1 MRKAILTI
9 SFILSFFAVQAQEA
23 KALFDSIPESILP
36 LLSSVNRA
44 DFIDFLE
51 SKMKAEVK
59 NKFEGTSEM
68 TDLTDD
74 YIRIK
79 LTERTT
85 WEMKV
90 LPQNDSTK
98 IVCVVST
105 ACGPVC
111 DSRVSFF
118 TTNWKKIPV
127 SDYIEF
133 PVMDD
138 YFQLTDS
145 ARLDDYTIY
154 RNKMDMLLATAAL
167 SKEADTLTFT
177 LTTPQ
182 YAGNRNDDEEKE
194 ITDVEAFLRKPLVY
208 VWEYDPFKGASVFK
222 RKD

>member
-1 MRKAILTI
+1 MRKIVFVTFFL
-9 SFILSFFAVQAQEA
+9 LSIFALQAQQA
-23 KALFDSIPESILP
+23 KVLFDSIPGSILP

-59 NKFEGTSEM
+59 NKFDGTSEM
-68 TDLTDD
+68 TDLTES

-90 LPQNDSTK
+90 LPVNDSTK
-98 IVCVVST
+98 VICVVST

-111 DSRVSFF
+111 DSHVEFYTAR
-118 TTNWKKIPV
+118 WEKLPV
-127 SDYIEF
+127 SDYLEL

-145 ARLDDYTIY
+145 ARLDDYLLY
-154 RNKMDMLLATAAL
+154 RHKMNMLLATAAL
-167 SKEADTLTFT
+167 SGQADTLTFT

-182 YAGNRNDDEEKE
+182 YAGELSTDEEKE
-194 ITDVEAFLRKPLVY
+194 IAGAEAFLRKPLVY
-208 VWEYDPFKGASVFK
+208 VWEYDSLKGTYVFK
-222 RKD
+222 REE